1 MRVIGKFFIV
11 GGFATA
17 IDLIVF
23 TALLSLSVHY
33 VGAIV
38 AGYAV
43 GFLFHFFASRKFV
56 FKKGVKVATVK
67 KELSFLVFINGV
79 GLFLNLGIVWILSE
93 LFLLSVFISR
103 FVAILVVF
111 FWGFF
116 ARKIFVYY

>member
-67 KELSFLVFINGV
+67 KELSFLIFINGV

-116 ARKIFVYY
+116 ARNIFVYY